1 MSDTDLTADEVAS
14 FLTTHPDFFESHP
27 AILLNINVSHPHG
40 GRTVSIPERQLIAT
54 REKSKII
61 EAKLG
66 ELISFGEENDKLSDK
81 VHALTL
87 KLIDSASLEQSVDV
101 LYLDLL
107 DSFQVP
113 HVALRL
119 WGVAPLHDSVGDM
132 GLPNPTPEFQHVP
145 VELQQFVEA
154 MTQPYCGNHS
164 VYETHLWFGEHAP
177 HLKSYALVA
186 LKTDRC
192 FGLLLMASESAERF
206 YSDMGTLFLTRIGD
220 VFAHAISR
228 HVSSYHLPGDEPG
241 DESSAA
247 E

>member
-1 MSDTDLTADEVAS
+1 MSDIDLTADEVAA
-14 FLTTHPDFFESHP
+14 FLTTHPDFFESYP

-66 ELISFGEENDKLSDK
+66 ELIAFGEENDKLSDK

-87 KLIDSASLEQSVDV
+87 KLIDCASLEQSVDV

-119 WGVAPLHDSVGDM
+119 WGVAPMDDSVGDT
-132 GLPNPTPEFQHVP
+132 GLPNPSPEFQHVP

-154 MTQPYCGNHS
+154 MTQPYCGNHP

-220 VFAHAISR
+220 VFAHAIGR
-228 HVSSYHLPGDEPG
+228 HISSYHLPSDEPT
-241 DESSAA
+241 AA

>member
-1 MSDTDLTADEVAS
+1 VSNIELNAEAVAHFLTAN
-14 FLTTHPDFFESHP
+14 PDFFESHP
-27 AILLNINVSHPHG
+27 DILLNLNVSHPHG

-61 EAKLG
+61 ESKLG
-66 ELISFGEENDKLSDK
+66 ELILFGEENDKLSEK

-87 KLIDSASLEQSVDV
+87 KLIDCGSLEQSVDV

-107 DSFQVP
+107 DRFQVP

-119 WGVAPLHDSVGDM
+119 WGVAPLETPLAEVSS
-132 GLPNPTPEFQHVP
+132 PEFQHVP

-154 MTQPYCGNHS
+154 MTQPYCGNHP

-186 LKTDRC
+186 LRTDRC

-206 YSDMGTLFLTRIGD
+206 YSDMGTMFLTRIGD
-220 VFAHAISR
+220 VFAHAIGR
-228 HVSSYHLPGDEPG
+228 HVAAIYVPSNEP
-241 DESSAA
+241 DNQPTAA

>member
-1 MSDTDLTADEVAS
+1 VSNNELNAEVIADFLTAN
-14 FLTTHPDFFESHP
+14 PDFFESHP
-27 AILLNINVSHPHG
+27 DILLNLNVSHPHG

-61 EAKLG
+61 ESKLG
-66 ELISFGEENDKLSDK
+66 ELILFGEENDKLSDK

-87 KLIDSASLEQSVDV
+87 KLIDCGSLEQSVDV

-107 DSFQVP
+107 DRFQVP

-119 WGVAPLHDSVGDM
+119 WGVAPLDDSVGDT
-132 GLPNPTPEFQHVP
+132 GLSNSAPEFQHVP

-154 MTQPYCGNHS
+154 MTQPYCGNHP

-186 LKTDRC
+186 LRTDRC

-206 YSDMGTLFLTRIGD
+206 YSDMGTMFLTRIGD
-220 VFAHAISR
+220 VFAHAIGR
-228 HVSSYHLPGDEPG
+228 HVAAIYVPSNAPDNQPT
-241 DESSAA
+241 AA